1 MLKSLIITGDNESQV
16 KTFACC
22 LLKSK
27 ALDKLYLPDFNVTVK
42 LTDGK
47 WHNVEFL
54 LEIPSGLPYSA
65 KEFLKIQ
72 FEIWA
77 KKELFGDL
85 YKFFIYSKYSED
97 ITKIK
102 FRVNLWD

>member
-42 LTDGK
+42 LTEGK
-47 WHNVEFL
+47 WL
-54 LEIPSGLPYSA
+54 
-65 KEFLKIQ
+65 
-72 FEIWA
+72 
-77 KKELFGDL
+77 
-85 YKFFIYSKYSED
+85 
-97 ITKIK
+97 T
-102 FRVNLWD
+102 

>member
-22 LLKSK
+22 LLNSK
-27 ALDKLYLPDFNVTVK
+27 ALEKLYLPDFNVTVK
-42 LTDGK
+42 LTDNK

-77 KKELFGDL
+77 KKELFADL
-85 YKFFIYSKYSED
+85 YEFFIYSKYSED

>member
-1 MLKSLIITGDNESQV
+1 MAN
-16 KTFACC
+16 
-22 LLKSK
+22 
-27 ALDKLYLPDFNVTVK
+27 
-42 LTDGK
+42 DGK

-54 LEIPSGLPYSA
+54 LEVPSGLPYSA
-65 KEFLKIQ
+65 KEFLKMQ

-77 KKELFGDL
+77 KRELFGDL
-85 YKFFIYSKYSED
+85 YEFFIYSKYSED

>member
-1 MLKSLIITGDNESQV
+1 MLKSLIITGDNEFQV

-27 ALDKLYLPDFNVTVK
+27 ALEKLYLPDFNVTVK
-42 LTDGK
+42 LTEDK

-72 FEIWA
+72 FEIWG
-77 KKELFGDL
+77 KE
-85 YKFFIYSKYSED
+85 
-97 ITKIK
+97 
-102 FRVNLWD
+102 RVIWRLI

>member
-27 ALDKLYLPDFNVTVK
+27 ALEKLYLPDFSVTVK
-42 LTDGK
+42 LTDNK

-65 KEFLKIQ
+65 KEFLKLQ
-72 FEIWA
+72 FKIWA
-77 KKELFGDL
+77 KKELFADL
-85 YKFFIYSKYSED
+85 YEFSIYSKYSED

-102 FRVNLWD
+102 LKINLWG